1 MYCVKCKKRTDT
13 TNEQITTTK
22 NNRHMKRG
30 ICAICGTTET
40 QFIKSPKGGSLLNKV
55 INNLPVEMHLPG
67 HNFTGPGTKL
77 NKRLNPDLTPKKWS
91 KPINRVDK
99 AAYNHDICYLK
110 NNDTATRNAVC
121 DKNMLKELEGI
132 YNPTI
137 KEKMERG
144 LVSFLIG
151 TKARFGWGVGGKKKV
166 STLAEELHKPVRR
179 KFKRRRVLV
188 NGIDKIWAADLADM
202 QAFSK
207 FNRGIKYLLAVIDV
221 FSKYGWLIPLKDKT
235 GKSVAS
241 ALKTIFKERKPEM
254 MWVDKGKEFYNKDVK
269 ELIEL
274 YSTENEEKSSVV
286 ERWIR
291 TMKEKMW
298 KYFTTNSTNVYI
310 NVLPDLVR
318 EYNNT
323 RHSSIKMSPVE
334 ASEKKNEFKVW
345 KTLYPNRL
353 DILDINPKF
362 SVGDKV
368 RISKKKELFEKG
380 YTTRWTEEIFTITK
394 IKRTSQ
400 VTYKIADLNGEE
412 IDGTFYEPELQKTS
426 QQLFRI
432 EKVIEKGKNKSLVKW
447 KGYSDDF
454 YSWVH
459 NKDIVNI
466 S

>member
-1 MYCVKCKKRTDT
+1 
-13 TNEQITTTK
+13 
-22 NNRHMKRG
+22 
-30 ICAICGTTET
+30 
-40 QFIKSPKGGSLLNKV
+40 
-55 INNLPVEMHLPG
+55 MHLPG

-77 NKRLNPDLTPKKWS
+77 NKRLKPDLTPKEWS
-91 KPINRVDK
+91 KPVNRVDK
-99 AAYNHDICYLK
+99 AAYHHDICYLK
-110 NNDTATRNAVC
+110 NDDTATRNAVC
-121 DKNMLKELEGI
+121 DKNMLKELKGI

-144 LVSFLIG
+144 LVSSLIG

-207 FNRGIKYLLAVIDV
+207 FNRGMKYLLAVIDV

-241 ALKTIFKERKPEM
+241 ALKTIFKERKPEK

-298 KYFTTNSTNVYI
+298 KYFTDNNTNVYI
-310 NVLPDLVR
+310 DILPDLVKD
-318 EYNNT
+318 YNNT
-323 RHSSIKMSPVE
+323 RHSSIKMTPVE
-334 ASEKKNEFKVW
+334 ASEKKNELTVW
-345 KTLYPNRL
+345 RNLYPNRL
-353 DILDINPKF
+353 DILDIQPKF
-362 SVGDKV
+362 SIGDKV

-394 IKRTSQ
+394 IKRTSPI
-400 VTYKIADLNGEE
+400 TYKIVDLNGEE
-412 IDGTFYEPELQKTS
+412 IQGTFYEPERQKTS

-447 KGYSDDF
+447 KGYSNDF
-454 YSWVH
+454 NSWVD
-459 NKDIVNI
+459 NKDIVNL